1 MKVFVISV
9 LIIVRMIVLTT
20 FSTKVNF
27 YLKLVVAIYGLDTFG
42 NDVIRGY
49 GAVHVPVFSNRNEKG
64 GPHTVKI
71 PLFVPESAR
80 YISLKIVNVEFQ
92 IVLKV
97 RFRLF
102 SYSLSA

>member
-1 MKVFVISV
+1 
-9 LIIVRMIVLTT
+9 MIVIL
-20 FSTKVNF
+20 FSININF

-80 YISLKIVNVEFQ
+80 YIPQRLLILNLKAF
-92 IVLKV
+92 
-97 RFRLF
+97 
-102 SYSLSA
+102 